1 MVNRGATQLARHTA
15 ARFLANAILGY
26 KIQAFTKVFAG
37 MVISIISNGLMS
49 KYWSSMKNVLYFDSF
64 FNNVN
69 IICYNWF

>member
-49 KYWSSMKNVLYFDSF
+49 KYWR
-64 FNNVN
+64 
-69 IICYNWF
+69 